1 MSDTP
6 SFLELQQMRTEAE
19 RLRDEAAE
27 DRKAAA
33 ADREAAA
40 YDRGQAERSLR
51 EKQTIEAS
59 VAKREKAL
67 KQAGE
72 PEFLARMAAADKA
85 LAEAKALK
93 ADYDA
98 AKHGAAR
105 ALVEI
110 NEREKRERSEAA

>member
-1 MSDTP
+1 MADDST
-6 SFLELQQMRTEAE
+6 EL
-19 RLRDEAAE
+19 RLARAYRDEAEQIKKVAE
-27 DRKAAA
+27 QDL
-33 ADREAAA
+33 EAAR
-40 YDRGQAERSLR
+40 YERGQADRSLR
-51 EKQTIEAS
+51 EIQVLEAS
-59 VAKREKAL
+59 IAKREQAL

-72 PEFLARMAAADKA
+72 PAFLARVAAADKA
-85 LAEAKALK
+85 LAEARTLK

>member
-1 MSDTP
+1 MSGDD
-6 SFLELQQMRTEAE
+6 ELKSAQ

-40 YDRGQAERSLR
+40 TDRAQIEHAKRTMENL
-51 EKQTIEAS
+51 EAS
-59 VAKREKAL
+59 ITRREKAL

-72 PEFLARMAAADKA
+72 PAFLAREKAVADQLKE
-85 LAEAKALK
+85 LKALK

-98 AKHGAAR
+98 VKHGAAR

-110 NEREKRERSEAA
+110 NEREKREQAA

>member
-1 MSDTP
+1 MSDDE
-6 SFLELQQMRTEAE
+6 SLELKLARAA
-19 RLRDEAAE
+19 RDEAE
-27 DRKAAA
+27 QHRKAAA
-33 ADREAAA
+33 KDLAEAQ
-40 YDRGQAERSLR
+40 YLR
-51 EKQTIEAS
+51 EQAARDRNEIAEIEKS

-72 PEFLARMAAADKA
+72 PEFVARLAGADKA
-85 LAEAKALK
+85 LTEAKALK

>member
-1 MSDTP
+1 MTDST
-6 SFLELQQMRTEAE
+6 EL
-19 RLRDEAAE
+19 RLARAYRDEAE
-27 DRKAAA
+27 QIKKAAEQ
-33 ADREAAA
+33 DLEAAR
-40 YDRGQAERSLR
+40 YERGQADRSLR
-51 EKQTIEAS
+51 EIQVLEAS
-59 VAKREKAL
+59 IAKREQAL

-72 PEFLARMAAADKA
+72 PAFLARIAAADKA
-85 LAEAKALK
+85 LAEARALK